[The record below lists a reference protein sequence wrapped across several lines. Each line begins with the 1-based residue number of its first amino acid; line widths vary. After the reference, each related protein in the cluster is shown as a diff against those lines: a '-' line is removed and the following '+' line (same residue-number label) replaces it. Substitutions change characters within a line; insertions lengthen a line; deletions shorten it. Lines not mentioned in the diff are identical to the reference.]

1 MEILY
6 SNILPMKT
14 MPGQQVFVDR
24 FNNAMKKADKVDIA
38 VGYVSKGSIVELE
51 KLVDENDIHN
61 IQLIL

>member
-24 FNNAMKKADKVDIA
+24 FNNAMKKAD
-38 VGYVSKGSIVELE
+38 
-51 KLVDENDIHN
+51 NRN
-61 IQLIL
+61 